1 MALARFIRSCEAI
14 SARLLTL
21 DPEIVAPL
29 CTDWT
34 RRVTGEALGLVRPS
48 NEFELAAVVEA
59 AADAGVHLHLQGGNT
74 SLVAGATP
82 WGDSVLLSTAR
93 LRAVGEPD
101 LTSQCITAEAGATAA
116 EVNSALA
123 PHRLK
128 LGVDLASRES
138 ATIGGMVATNAG
150 GIHVVRYGS
159 MRTQLLG
166 VRLVT
171 PAHGA
176 IGRLSP
182 LYKDNTGPDLAAIAA
197 GSEGTLGVVAA
208 AALKAVPILDEGVV
222 ALLSFG
228 SFPAAA
234 EGARRIRRSPVV
246 SALEFMTHSGMDLVS
261 RHLGRALPLAGAVY
275 LLVEFESAFPLLDH
289 VAEVV
294 EDSAPSTSALAFD
307 TRGRA
312 ELWRWREAHT
322 EAIAAAGVAH
332 KMDVALPI
340 SALEEFVAWVEG
352 PFAADNPELDVYLF
366 GHLGD
371 GNVHVNLVGAEPDDF
386 SPDEA
391 VLAKAASMGGSISAE
406 HGIGRLKASLVH
418 LVRSPAEI
426 EAMTALKAAFDPD
439 GILNPGVLLPTPKG
453 RHASENLAPGRLA

>member
-1 MALARFIRSCEAI
+1 MALARFIRSCEEI
-14 SARLLTL
+14 SPRLLTL
-21 DPEIVAPL
+21 DPDIVAPL

-34 RRVTGEALGLVRPS
+34 RRVTGHALGLARPS
-48 NEFELAAVVEA
+48 NEAELAAVVEA
-59 AADAGVHLHLQGGNT
+59 AVEAEIHLQLQGGNT

-93 LRAVGEPD
+93 LREVGDPD
-101 LTSQCITAEAGATAA
+101 LTSLSITAEAGATAA
-116 EVNSALA
+116 EVNAALA

-150 GIHVVRYGS
+150 GIHVVRYGP
-159 MRTQLLG
+159 MRSQLLG
-166 VRLVT
+166 LRLVT
-171 PAHGA
+171 PAQGA

-182 LYKDNTGPDLAAIAA
+182 LYKDNTGPDLAAIAT
-197 GSEGTLGVVAA
+197 GSEGTLGAVAA
-208 AALKAVPILDEGVV
+208 AALKAVPILEESVV

-228 SFPAAA
+228 SFSAAA
-234 EGARRIRRSPVV
+234 EGARRIRRSPAV
-246 SALEFMTHSGMDLVS
+246 SALEFMTHAGMDLVS
-261 RHLGRALPLAGAVY
+261 RHLGRELPLAGAVY
-275 LLVEFESAFPLLDH
+275 LLAEFESAFPLLDH
-289 VAEVV
+289 VVEVV
-294 EDSAPSTSALAFD
+294 EDSVPSTSALAFD
-307 TRGRA
+307 ARGRA

-322 EAIAAAGVAH
+322 EAIATAGIAH

-340 SALEEFVAWVEG
+340 ASLEEFVSWVEG
-352 PFAADNPELDVYLF
+352 LFAAENPELDVYLF

-371 GNVHVNLVGAEPDDF
+371 GNVHVNLVGAEPDDL

-406 HGIGRLKASLVH
+406 HGIGRLKAPLVH
-418 LVRSPAEI
+418 LVRTQAEI
-426 EAMTALKAAFDPD
+426 DAIAALKAAFDPD

-453 RHASENLAPGRLA
+453 RHATENLAPGRLA